1 MLQSRLKTYEITLSK
16 PRRKFS
22 VEIFVS
28 RCKIKSLP
36 LLLHQEKLVCSSP
49 PFRFFFFF
57 FSSRFRFWRGASA
70 QKRMSNLVNWM
81 KLRRGR
87 ERRLGGEAVFQGNLV
102 LIFYTSRTPR
112 NVSVC
117 VRVCIERGAREG
129 WKNAPLL
136 SPRIYY
142 GGWSP
147 ETAEFYEK
155 QGQVYIAFFFSSVSF
170 IRVTFREIR
179 ERSFDP
185 LFFVPLNLRRKKKVV
200 QKFWECYGIQSI
212 IKYIR

>member
-1 MLQSRLKTYEITLSK
+1 MLQSRLKTYEITLLK

-112 NVSVC
+112 DCVYVC
-117 VRVCIERGAREG
+117 MYREG
-129 WKNAPLL
+129 SERRMEERSPPLPADL
-136 SPRIYY
+136 LRWMKSRN
-142 GGWSP
+142 GRVLREAG
-147 ETAEFYEK
+147 TGV
-155 QGQVYIAFFFSSVSF
+155 QRVFFFERFVHPSHVSRDSRAILWSF
-170 IRVTFREIR
+170 IFRAVELEEEEESSAKILR
-179 ERSFDP
+179 M
-185 LFFVPLNLRRKKKVV
+185 LWNL
-200 QKFWECYGIQSI
+200 
-212 IKYIR
+212 KYN